1 MIKQQPI
8 LKSCKPET
16 SQGSSVTAS
25 PAGSSLVSSD
35 SPASQRGPSTSP
47 SQIESVVVSSSSPR
61 ATVINK
67 PPRDSPPPPLVRGTV
82 NPSTSAPGQKG
93 DQKVTYR
100 LIHKMP
106 NTVTRVTTGAGF
118 DKAANFAQLKLPPI
132 PALIPSPNYSSI
144 VGQKRTRTL
153 ADAKNEMQKMK
164 CQRPTVISYA
174 PALQRGTPVRVI
186 KQVQKVYSA
195 VFLFKKALDKF
206 HFLTYFES

>member
-1 MIKQQPI
+1 MYRSALGTII
-8 LKSCKPET
+8 F
-16 SQGSSVTAS
+16 SQKVAS

-35 SPASQRGPSTSP
+35 SPASHSAVSFGPSTSP
-47 SQIESVVVSSSSPR
+47 TTIDSPSHRPTVVV
-61 ATVINK
+61 NK
-67 PPRDSPPPPLVRGTV
+67 PTEQVKVISRDSPPPPLVRGQPT
-82 NPSTSAPGQKG
+82 QK

-100 LIHKMP
+100 LIHKLP
-106 NTVTRVTTGAGF
+106 TTVTRVTSGAGF
-118 DKAANFAQLKLPPI
+118 DKAANFANLNLPPI

-186 KQVQKVYSA
+186 KQVQKVR
-195 VFLFKKALDKF
+195 FW
-206 HFLTYFES
+206 HFYEYHN

>member
-1 MIKQQPI
+1 M
-8 LKSCKPET
+8 
-16 SQGSSVTAS
+16 TAS

-82 NPSTSAPGQKG
+82 TPSTSTQPQKG
-93 DQKVTYR
+93 DKKVTYR

-186 KQVQKVYSA
+186 KQVQKVTFVLNCYLR
-195 VFLFKKALDKF
+195 VLDKF
-206 HFLTYFES
+206 QVSTQFET

>member
-1 MIKQQPI
+1 MQQ
-8 LKSCKPET
+8 
-16 SQGSSVTAS
+16 QGSSVTAS

-47 SQIESVVVSSSSPR
+47 SQLDECQQQQQQRQSVIS
-61 ATVINK
+61 NK
-67 PPRDSPPPPLVRGTV
+67 PEHVVNKPQRDSPPPPLVRGATQ
-82 NPSTSAPGQKG
+82 TAPKDG
-93 DQKVTYR
+93 QKVTYR
-100 LIHKMP
+100 LIHKLP

-153 ADAKNEMQKMK
+153 ADAKQEMQKMK
-164 CQRPTVISYA
+164 CSRPTVISYA

-186 KQVQKVYSA
+186 KQVQKV
-195 VFLFKKALDKF
+195 V
-206 HFLTYFES
+206 